1 MFNINEFKEKVK
13 LWVASNPDGDK
24 NKLIDYCEELIPPTQ
39 FSANKW
45 LIDQTVQW
53 FQHIKSFKDKQFC
66 ISIRTSYLTF
76 SLLGRIR
83 SYRFD
88 LEGPSF

>member
-53 FQHIKSFKDKQFC
+53 FQHIKSFKDK
-66 ISIRTSYLTF
+66 
-76 SLLGRIR
+76 
-83 SYRFD
+83 
-88 LEGPSF
+88 